1 MQADS
6 FKEFPKIELHL
17 HLDCSLSFDVVKQ
30 IDSNITLKDYKKL
43 FQASPNCTS
52 LKDYISCADRAI
64 ELMQPKENL
73 ELIVEDLFKQLKND
87 NVIYAEIR
95 FAPLL
100 HCDKNLTESEVV
112 KIVSDSS
119 LLCSKKYKIDY
130 GLILCTLRHY
140 TKDQSIRTAK
150 LVNDLAKK
158 IRKKVS
164 IGFRLNPNVDA
175 KTHKNISTGK
185 AENKFGLSIKNFK
198 VFLKTVK
205 TFKYV
210 KLDALSVHIGSQ
222 ILNDAPFKKTLNVMS
237 KLIKE
242 LKLNLKYVDLGG
254 GFGINYTDKVKP
266 INLSKYS
273 KLVHNFSKKLNCRI
287 IFEPGRSIIG
297 NTGLLISKI
306 QFIKKGTNKNFII
319 LDAGMNDF
327 MRPALYEA
335 FHKIIPISKKS
346 SRMKGKIEF
355 VGPICESTC
364 KFGVYKNYPKIDEN
378 DFVAITNVGAYG
390 SSLSS
395 NYNTRPLVAEI
406 LINKNKLRYI
416 RKRQNLLK
424 LINS

>member
-1 MQADS
+1 MQNLRYVGNNLFVEKLSIKNILKKNKTPFYIYSESQIAFNFLKFANT
-6 FKEFPKIELHL
+6 FKKTDPLICFAAKSNSNLNILRVL
-17 HLDCSLSFDVVKQ
+17 GKLGAGADVV
-30 IDSNITLKDYKKL
+30 SGGELLKALKAGIRPNKIVFSGVGKTEEELKIAINKKIL
-43 FQASPNCTS
+43 LINC
-52 LKDYISCADRAI
+52 
-64 ELMQPKENL
+64 
-73 ELIVEDLFKQLKND
+73 
-87 NVIYAEIR
+87 
-95 FAPLL
+95 
-100 HCDKNLTESEVV
+100 ESE
-112 KIVSDSS
+112 SE
-119 LLCSKKYKIDY
+119 
-130 GLILCTLRHY
+130 
-140 TKDQSIRTAK
+140 AK
-150 LVNDLAKK
+150 LVNNLSKK
-158 IRKKVS
+158 LRKKVS

-198 VFLKTVK
+198 IFLKTVK
-205 TFKYV
+205 TFKNV
-210 KLDALSVHIGSQ
+210 KLEALSVHIGSQ
-222 ILNDAPFKKTLNVMS
+222 ILNDTPFRKTLNVMS

-254 GFGINYTDKVKP
+254 GFGINYTDKEKP

-273 KLVHNFSKKLNCRI
+273 KLVHNFSKKLNCKI

-306 QFIKKGTNKNFII
+306 QFIKKGANKNFII

-355 VGPICESTC
+355 VGPICETTC
-364 KFGVYKNYPKIDEN
+364 KFGVYKNYPKINEN
-378 DFVAITNVGAYG
+378 EFVAITNVGAYG

-416 RKRQNLLK
+416 RKKQNLLK

>member
-1 MQADS
+1 MQNLRYVGKNLFVEKLSIKNILKKNKTPFYIYSENQIVLNFLKFANT
-6 FKEFPKIELHL
+6 FKKTNPLICFAAKSNSNLNILRL
-17 HLDCSLSFDVVKQ
+17 LGKLGAGADVV
-30 IDSNITLKDYKKL
+30 SGGELLKALKAGIKPNKIVFSGVGKTEEELKIAISKKIL
-43 FQASPNCTS
+43 LINC
-52 LKDYISCADRAI
+52 
-64 ELMQPKENL
+64 
-73 ELIVEDLFKQLKND
+73 
-87 NVIYAEIR
+87 
-95 FAPLL
+95 
-100 HCDKNLTESEVV
+100 ESE
-112 KIVSDSS
+112 SE
-119 LLCSKKYKIDY
+119 
-130 GLILCTLRHY
+130 
-140 TKDQSIRTAK
+140 AK
-150 LVNDLAKK
+150 LVNNLAKK
-158 IRKKVS
+158 LRKKVS

-198 VFLKTVK
+198 IFLKTINS
-205 TFKYV
+205 FKNI

-222 ILNDAPFKKTLNVMS
+222 ILNDAPFRKTLNVMS

-254 GFGINYTDKVKP
+254 GFGINYTDKEKP
-266 INLSKYS
+266 INLNKYS
-273 KLVHNFSKKLNCRI
+273 KLVHNFAKKLKCRI

-346 SRMKGKIEF
+346 SRMKDKIEF

-364 KFGVYKNYPKIDEN
+364 KFGVYKNYPKINES

-395 NYNTRPLVAEI
+395 NYNTRPLIAEI

-416 RKRQNLLK
+416 RKKQNLLK

>member
-1 MQADS
+1 MQNLRYVGNNLFVERLSIKNILKKNKTPFYIYSESQIAFNFLKFANT
-6 FKEFPKIELHL
+6 FKKTDPLICFAAKSNSNLNILRVL
-17 HLDCSLSFDVVKQ
+17 GKLGAGADVV
-30 IDSNITLKDYKKL
+30 SGGELLKALKAGIRPNKIVFSGVGKTEEELKIAINKKIL
-43 FQASPNCTS
+43 LINC
-52 LKDYISCADRAI
+52 
-64 ELMQPKENL
+64 
-73 ELIVEDLFKQLKND
+73 
-87 NVIYAEIR
+87 
-95 FAPLL
+95 
-100 HCDKNLTESEVV
+100 ESE
-112 KIVSDSS
+112 SE
-119 LLCSKKYKIDY
+119 
-130 GLILCTLRHY
+130 
-140 TKDQSIRTAK
+140 AK
-150 LVNDLAKK
+150 LVNNLAKK
-158 IRKKVS
+158 LRKKVS

-205 TFKYV
+205 TFKNV
-210 KLDALSVHIGSQ
+210 KLEALSVHIGSQ
-222 ILNDAPFKKTLNVMS
+222 ILNDTPFRKTLNVMS

-254 GFGINYTDKVKP
+254 GFGINYTDKEKP

-273 KLVHNFSKKLNCRI
+273 KLVHNFSKKLNCKI

-306 QFIKKGTNKNFII
+306 QFIKKGANKNFII

-355 VGPICESTC
+355 VGPICETTC
-364 KFGVYKNYPKIDEN
+364 KFGVYKNYPKINEN
-378 DFVAITNVGAYG
+378 EFVAITNVGAYG

-416 RKRQNLLK
+416 RKKQNLLK

>member
-1 MQADS
+1 MQNLRYVGKNL
-6 FKEFPKIELHL
+6 FVEK
-17 HLDCSLSFDVVKQ
+17 LSIKNILKKNKTPFYIYSENQITYNFLKFANTFRKTNPLICFAAKSNSNSNILRILGRLGAGADVV
-30 IDSNITLKDYKKL
+30 SGGELLKALKAGIK
-43 FQASPNCTS
+43 PNKIVFSGVGKTEEE
-52 LKDYISCADRAI
+52 LKIAI
-64 ELMQPKENL
+64 NKRIL
-73 ELIVEDLFKQLKND
+73 LIN
-87 NVIYAEIR
+87 
-95 FAPLL
+95 
-100 HCDKNLTESEVV
+100 CESE
-112 KIVSDSS
+112 SE
-119 LLCSKKYKIDY
+119 
-130 GLILCTLRHY
+130 
-140 TKDQSIRTAK
+140 AK
-150 LVNDLAKK
+150 LVNNLAKK
-158 IRKKVS
+158 LKKKVS

-198 VFLKTVK
+198 IFLKTINS
-205 TFKYV
+205 FKNI
-210 KLDALSVHIGSQ
+210 KLEALSVHIGSQ
-222 ILNDAPFKKTLNVMS
+222 ILNDAPFRKTLNVMS

-254 GFGINYTDKVKP
+254 GFGINYTDKEKP
-266 INLSKYS
+266 INLNKYS
-273 KLVHNFSKKLNCRI
+273 KLVHNFAKKLKCRI

-346 SRMKGKIEF
+346 SRMKDKIEF

-364 KFGVYKNYPKIDEN
+364 KFGVYKNYPKVNEN

-395 NYNTRPLVAEI
+395 NYNTRPLIAEI

-416 RKRQNLLK
+416 RKKQNLLK

>member
-1 MQADS
+1 MQNLRYVGNNLFVEKLSIKNILKKNKTPFYIYSESQIAFNFLKFANT
-6 FKEFPKIELHL
+6 FKKTNPLICFAAKSNSNLNILRVL
-17 HLDCSLSFDVVKQ
+17 GKLGAGADVV
-30 IDSNITLKDYKKL
+30 SGGELLKALKAGIRPNKIVFSGVGKTEEELKIAISKKIL
-43 FQASPNCTS
+43 LINC
-52 LKDYISCADRAI
+52 
-64 ELMQPKENL
+64 
-73 ELIVEDLFKQLKND
+73 
-87 NVIYAEIR
+87 
-95 FAPLL
+95 
-100 HCDKNLTESEVV
+100 ESE
-112 KIVSDSS
+112 SE
-119 LLCSKKYKIDY
+119 
-130 GLILCTLRHY
+130 
-140 TKDQSIRTAK
+140 AK
-150 LVNDLAKK
+150 LVNNLSKK
-158 IRKKVS
+158 LRKKVS

-205 TFKYV
+205 TFNNV
-210 KLDALSVHIGSQ
+210 KLEALSVHIGSQ
-222 ILNDAPFKKTLNVMS
+222 ILNDTPFRKTLNVMS

-242 LKLNLKYVDLGG
+242 LKLNLKFVDLGG
-254 GFGINYTDKVKP
+254 GFGINYTDKEKP

-273 KLVHNFSKKLNCRI
+273 KQVHNFSKKLNCKI

-306 QFIKKGTNKNFII
+306 QFIKKGANKNFII

-355 VGPICESTC
+355 VGPICETTC
-364 KFGVYKNYPKIDEN
+364 KFGVYKNYPKINEN
-378 DFVAITNVGAYG
+378 EFVAITNVGAYG

-416 RKRQNLLK
+416 RKKQNLLK

>member
-1 MQADS
+1 MQNLRYVGKNLFVEKLSIKNILKKNKTPFYIYSENQITFNFLKFANT
-6 FKEFPKIELHL
+6 FKKTNPLICFAAKSNSNSNILRIL
-17 HLDCSLSFDVVKQ
+17 GRLGAGADVV
-30 IDSNITLKDYKKL
+30 SGGELLKALKAGIKPNKIVFSGVGKTEEELKIAINKKIL
-43 FQASPNCTS
+43 LINC
-52 LKDYISCADRAI
+52 
-64 ELMQPKENL
+64 
-73 ELIVEDLFKQLKND
+73 
-87 NVIYAEIR
+87 
-95 FAPLL
+95 
-100 HCDKNLTESEVV
+100 ESE
-112 KIVSDSS
+112 SE
-119 LLCSKKYKIDY
+119 
-130 GLILCTLRHY
+130 
-140 TKDQSIRTAK
+140 AK
-150 LVNDLAKK
+150 LVNNLAKK
-158 IRKKVS
+158 LKKKVS

-198 VFLKTVK
+198 IFLKTINS
-205 TFKYV
+205 FKNI
-210 KLDALSVHIGSQ
+210 KLNALSVHIGSQ
-222 ILNDAPFKKTLNVMS
+222 ILNDAPFRKTLNVMS

-254 GFGINYTDKVKP
+254 GFGINYTDKEKP
-266 INLSKYS
+266 INLNKYS
-273 KLVHNFSKKLNCRI
+273 KLVHNFAKKLKCRI

-346 SRMKGKIEF
+346 SRMKDKIEF

-364 KFGVYKNYPKIDEN
+364 KFGVYKNYPKVNEN

-395 NYNTRPLVAEI
+395 NYNTRPLIAEI

-416 RKRQNLLK
+416 RKKQNLLK

>member
-1 MQADS
+1 MQNLRYVGKNLFIEKLS
-6 FKEFPKIELHL
+6 IKNILKKNKTPFYIYSENQIIFNFLKFVKTFKKTAPLICFAAKSNSNLNILKVL
-17 HLDCSLSFDVVKQ
+17 AKLGAGADVVSGGELLKALKAGIKPSKIVFSGVGKTEEELKMAISKQ
-30 IDSNITLKDYKKL
+30 ILLI
-43 FQASPNCTS
+43 NC
-52 LKDYISCADRAI
+52 
-64 ELMQPKENL
+64 
-73 ELIVEDLFKQLKND
+73 
-87 NVIYAEIR
+87 
-95 FAPLL
+95 
-100 HCDKNLTESEVV
+100 ESE
-112 KIVSDSS
+112 SE
-119 LLCSKKYKIDY
+119 
-130 GLILCTLRHY
+130 
-140 TKDQSIRTAK
+140 AK
-150 LVNDLAKK
+150 LVNNLARKLK
-158 IRKKVS
+158 KKVS

-198 VFLKTVK
+198 DFLKIIRS
-205 TFKYV
+205 FKNI

-222 ILNDAPFKKTLNVMS
+222 ILNDTPFRKTLNVMS

-254 GFGINYTDKVKP
+254 GFGINYSDKERP
-266 INLSKYS
+266 INLNKYS
-273 KLVHNFSKKLNCRI
+273 KLVHNFSKKLNCKI

-335 FHKIIPISKKS
+335 FHKIIPIYKKS
-346 SRMKGKIEF
+346 SKMVGKIEF

-364 KFGVYKNYPKIDEN
+364 KFGVYKNYPKVNEN
-378 DFVAITNVGAYG
+378 EFVAITNVGAYG

-395 NYNTRPLVAEI
+395 NYNTRPLIAEI

-416 RKRQNLLK
+416 RKKQNLIK

>member
-1 MQADS
+1 MQNLRYVGKNLFVEKLSIKNILKKNKTPFYIYSENQITYNFLKFANT
-6 FKEFPKIELHL
+6 FKKTNPLICFAAKSNSNSNILRIL
-17 HLDCSLSFDVVKQ
+17 GRLGAGADVV
-30 IDSNITLKDYKKL
+30 SGGELLKALKAGIK
-43 FQASPNCTS
+43 PNKIVFSGVGKTEEE
-52 LKDYISCADRAI
+52 LKIAI
-64 ELMQPKENL
+64 NKRIL
-73 ELIVEDLFKQLKND
+73 LIN
-87 NVIYAEIR
+87 
-95 FAPLL
+95 
-100 HCDKNLTESEVV
+100 CESE
-112 KIVSDSS
+112 SE
-119 LLCSKKYKIDY
+119 
-130 GLILCTLRHY
+130 
-140 TKDQSIRTAK
+140 AK
-150 LVNDLAKK
+150 LINNLAKK
-158 IRKKVS
+158 LKKKVS

-198 VFLKTVK
+198 IFLKTINS
-205 TFKYV
+205 FKNI
-210 KLDALSVHIGSQ
+210 KLEALSVHIGSQ
-222 ILNDAPFKKTLNVMS
+222 ILNDAPFRKTLNVMS

-254 GFGINYTDKVKP
+254 GFGINYTDKEKP
-266 INLSKYS
+266 INLNKYS
-273 KLVHNFSKKLNCRI
+273 KLVHNFAKKLKCRI

-346 SRMKGKIEF
+346 SRMKDKIEF

-364 KFGVYKNYPKIDEN
+364 KFGVYKNYPKVNEN

-395 NYNTRPLVAEI
+395 NYNTRPLIAEI

-416 RKRQNLLK
+416 RKKQNLLK

>member
-1 MQADS
+1 MQNLRYVGKNLFVEKLSIRNILKKNKTPFYIYSENQIVFNFLKFANT
-6 FKEFPKIELHL
+6 FKKTNPLICFAAKSNSNLNILRVL
-17 HLDCSLSFDVVKQ
+17 GKLGAGADVV
-30 IDSNITLKDYKKL
+30 SGGELLKALKAGIRPNKIVFSGVGKTEEELKIAINKKIL
-43 FQASPNCTS
+43 LINC
-52 LKDYISCADRAI
+52 
-64 ELMQPKENL
+64 
-73 ELIVEDLFKQLKND
+73 
-87 NVIYAEIR
+87 
-95 FAPLL
+95 
-100 HCDKNLTESEVV
+100 ESE
-112 KIVSDSS
+112 SE
-119 LLCSKKYKIDY
+119 
-130 GLILCTLRHY
+130 
-140 TKDQSIRTAK
+140 AK
-150 LVNDLAKK
+150 LVNNLAKK

-198 VFLKTVK
+198 VFLKTIES
-205 TFKYV
+205 FKNV
-210 KLDALSVHIGSQ
+210 KLEALSVHIGSQ
-222 ILNDAPFKKTLNVMS
+222 ILNDTPFRKTLNVMS

-254 GFGINYTDKVKP
+254 GFGINYTDKEKP

-273 KLVHNFSKKLNCRI
+273 KLVHNFSKKLNCKI

-306 QFIKKGTNKNFII
+306 QFIKKGANKNFII

-335 FHKIIPISKKS
+335 FHKIIPISRKS

-355 VGPICESTC
+355 VGPICETTC
-364 KFGVYKNYPKIDEN
+364 KFGVYKNYPKINEN
-378 DFVAITNVGAYG
+378 EFVAITNVGAYG

-416 RKRQNLLK
+416 RKKQNLLK

>member
-1 MQADS
+1 MQNLRYVGKNLFIEKLSIKNILKKNKTPFYIYSENQIKFNFLKFANT
-6 FKEFPKIELHL
+6 FKKTDPLICFAAKSNSNLNILRAL
-17 HLDCSLSFDVVKQ
+17 GRLGAGADVV
-30 IDSNITLKDYKKL
+30 SGGELLKALKAGIKPNKIVFSGVGKTEDELRIAISKKIL
-43 FQASPNCTS
+43 LINC
-52 LKDYISCADRAI
+52 
-64 ELMQPKENL
+64 
-73 ELIVEDLFKQLKND
+73 
-87 NVIYAEIR
+87 
-95 FAPLL
+95 
-100 HCDKNLTESEVV
+100 ESE
-112 KIVSDSS
+112 SE
-119 LLCSKKYKIDY
+119 
-130 GLILCTLRHY
+130 
-140 TKDQSIRTAK
+140 AK
-150 LVNDLAKK
+150 LVNNLAKK

-205 TFKYV
+205 SFKNV

-222 ILNDAPFKKTLNVMS
+222 ILNDTPFRKTLNVMS

-254 GFGINYTDKVKP
+254 GFGINYTDKEKP

-273 KLVHNFSKKLNCRI
+273 RLVHNFSKKLNCKI

-297 NTGLLISKI
+297 NTGLLITKI
-306 QFIKKGTNKNFII
+306 QFIKKGNNKNFII

-346 SRMKGKIEF
+346 SKMKGKIEF

-378 DFVAITNVGAYG
+378 EFVAITNVGAYG

-416 RKRQNLLK
+416 RKKQNLLK